1 MIARSGATSE
11 SSCPG
16 RGRAHTR
23 VRKTSALRDGTRVS
37 ASAALFPIGPNAQI
51 ASERSPPKFEY
62 LMHHT
67 HQPALVV
74 FSIVIAILASYT
86 ALELAVSMAVGQA
99 RYRLA
104 WIAAGAVAM
113 GAGIWSMHFVDM
125 LAL

>member
-1 MIARSGATSE
+1 MDH
-11 SSCPG
+11 P
-16 RGRAHTR
+16 
-23 VRKTSALRDGTRVS
+23 
-37 ASAALFPIGPNAQI
+37 
-51 ASERSPPKFEY
+51 
-62 LMHHT
+62 MHHT

-113 GAGIWSMHFVDM
+113 GAGIWSMHFVAM
-125 LAL
+125 LAFTLPGIQIAYQVPLLILSLSVAIGGSAVALFA